1 MLLSSANFV
10 NTANLQDMLRDRLV
24 VGINDEN
31 IQKRLLSV
39 EYSKLTFNKALEIAT
54 ALEEANTSGKVLQ
67 QNLAEPAS
75 DVNRVETSQRKPN
88 CSHKKVCY
96 HCGGKHDH
104 TVSRFKDSE
113 CYACGKSGHIASLC
127 KSKP

>member
-1 MLLSSANFV
+1 
-10 NTANLQDMLRDRLV
+10 MLRDRLV

-75 DVNRVETSQRKPN
+75 DVNRVETSQRKPVVA
-88 CSHKKVCY
+88 K
-96 HCGGKHDH
+96 
-104 TVSRFKDSE
+104 RFVT
-113 CYACGKSGHIASLC
+113 IAVVNMITLQV
-127 KSKP
+127 